1 MRVWVGWLVLVGL
14 ALGLLAFGGT
24 LAGVAQSLYF
34 WASQPYSWLAE
45 PLNTLRLGLGFP
57 LLGAFLLGLLG
68 ALAPCQL
75 STNAA
80 ALAWFAQGAARGT
93 IWTRLGWFL
102 LGKALVYLAL
112 AGIAMWVFGGHF
124 TAPGAFFT
132 GVRRVLGPLMLVLG
146 FSLLGLIRLPGPSL
160 GIGRLGAWAAT
171 RGGKLGAFALGV
183 AFGLAF
189 CPTLFLLFFGWM
201 IPTAVTSK
209 LGLLFPALFALG
221 TAVPVMIVLG
231 LLERGTSKGAALRQM
246 RQGGR
251 WLNLLAGVALVLAGL
266 YDTVVYWFT

>member
-1 MRVWVGWLVLVGL
+1 MRVYAGWLLLAGLGL
-14 ALGLLAFGGT
+14 ALLAFGGS
-24 LAGVAQSLYF
+24 LAGVASSLYL
-34 WASQPYSWLAE
+34 WASQPYARLAE
-45 PLNTLRLGLGFP
+45 PLNALRLGLGFP

-80 ALAWFAQGAARGT
+80 ALSWFAPDAARGKF
-93 IWTRLGWFL
+93 WARLGWFV

-112 AGIAMWVFGGHF
+112 AGVAAWVFGGQF

-146 FSLLGLIRLPGPSL
+146 FALLGLIRLPGPAL
-160 GIGRLGAWAAT
+160 GTGRLGAWAEA
-171 RGGKLGAFALGV
+171 RGGGLGAFALGA

-189 CPTLFLLFFGWM
+189 CPTLFLLFFGLM
-201 IPTAVTSK
+201 LPTALASG

-221 TAVPVMIVLG
+221 TALPVLALLG
-231 LLERGTSKGAALRQM
+231 LMGRGQTRGEALRRM
-246 RQGGR
+246 RGGGR
-251 WLNLLAGVALVLAGL
+251 WLNRLAGLTLALAGL
-266 YDTVVYWFT
+266 YDTVVYWFM